1 MLFFF
6 VLFLDDDANLL
17 FCARAQAVSGAAPPL
32 KISLFGLFQARDTKE
47 VIAPQKDNTLRTTH
61 TQYVCRPVVVHLRA
75 QQFVVPIKNAK
86 DHQFEESSK
95 MPPFSGTFC
104 FVLCIY
110 RARRRALVVSS
121 SLLREEKANFL
132 PSRSRCIRAFARHAL
147 LIPSRSSFRCT
158 FIIYDIIII
167 IATGSS
173 QRLRGL

>member
-95 MPPFSGTFC
+95 MPPFSGTFVLFC
-104 FVLCIY
+104 FVY
-110 RARRRALVVSS
+110 ARSS
-121 SLLREEKANFL
+121 SCSRRVLL
-132 PSRSRCIRAFARHAL
+132 PSERRESKFS
-147 LIPSRSSFRCT
+147 P
-158 FIIYDIIII
+158 
-167 IATGSS
+167 
-173 QRLRGL
+173 Q

>member
-6 VLFLDDDANLL
+6 CFVFGRRRNLL
-17 FCARAQAVSGAAPPL
+17 FCSRSQAVSGAAPPI

-104 FVLCIY
+104 FVLFCVYI
-110 RARRRALVVSS
+110 ALVVVLSS
-121 SLLREEKANFL
+121 CPPL
-132 PSRSRCIRAFARHAL
+132 PSEREKRKQIFSPVDQDVFVL
-147 LIPSRSSFRCT
+147 LLVT
-158 FIIYDIIII
+158 LY
-167 IATGSS
+167 
-173 QRLRGL
+173 

>member
-104 FVLCIY
+104 FVLFCVYI
-110 RARRRALVVSS
+110 ALVVVLSS
-121 SLLREEKANFL
+121 CPPL
-132 PSRSRCIRAFARHAL
+132 PSEREKRKQIFSPVDQDVFVL
-147 LIPSRSSFRCT
+147 LLVT
-158 FIIYDIIII
+158 LY
-167 IATGSS
+167 
-173 QRLRGL
+173 